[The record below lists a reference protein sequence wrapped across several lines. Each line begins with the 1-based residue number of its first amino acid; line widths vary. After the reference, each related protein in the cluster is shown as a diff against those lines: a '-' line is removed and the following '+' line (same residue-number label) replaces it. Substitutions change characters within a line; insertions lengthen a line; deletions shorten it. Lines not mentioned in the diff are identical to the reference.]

1 MRLHIIQLWLAI
13 IFICSV
19 SKAQTNWSGGNLS
32 KISEV
37 SLDISVNGLEDPMW
51 EKKVEQISLLFL
63 DRYKLKINPDRFSPA
78 MDIRISV
85 IEPDDNLLVSYNIDL
100 SLYDFFVSKDDYTKN
115 YSKKKIIK
123 KFKTSKIYQQNILGQ
138 SSNEMM
144 RADMENTLIRLLDNF
159 IDQWYQD
166 NPLKQ
171 F

>member
-1 MRLHIIQLWLAI
+1 M
-13 IFICSV
+13 IF
-19 SKAQTNWSGGNLS
+19 
-32 KISEV
+32 
-37 SLDISVNGLEDPMW
+37 
-51 EKKVEQISLLFL
+51 LFQ
-63 DRYKLKINPDRFSPA
+63 RMTTRKT
-78 MDIRISV
+78 IR
-85 IEPDDNLLVSYNIDL
+85 
-100 SLYDFFVSKDDYTKN
+100 
-115 YSKKKIIK
+115 KKIIK

>member
-19 SKAQTNWSGGNLS
+19 LKAQTNWSGGNLS

-85 IEPDDNLLVSYNIDL
+85 IEPDDNPLVSYNIDL